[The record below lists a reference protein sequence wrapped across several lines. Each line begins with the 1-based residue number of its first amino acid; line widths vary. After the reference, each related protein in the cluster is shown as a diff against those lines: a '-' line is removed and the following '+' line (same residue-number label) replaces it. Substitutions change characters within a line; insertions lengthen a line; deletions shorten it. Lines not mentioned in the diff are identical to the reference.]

1 MPESPGRRRSLLLM
15 GCVCA
20 PAVLPPRAAAAA
32 NDVLDI
38 AALMQAMAAVPE
50 RHQRFREERRF
61 TALSFPLIL
70 TGTLHYWRPNRFEK
84 RTETPERELLMA
96 DGDRIEL
103 TIGNEPTQHIDIGRT
118 PEIQVLVNAFRA
130 PLSGD
135 LAKLQRYFSVEG
147 SGSPDRWLLKLQPLE
162 PRAARLLR
170 EVRLGGVAAEVR
182 STVWVQG
189 NGDEYAMQTEPLL

>member
-1 MPESPGRRRSLLLM
+1 M
-15 GCVCA
+15 GCVAA
-20 PAVLPPRAAAAA
+20 PSVLPPRAAAVAS
-32 NDVLDI
+32 DVLDI

-70 TGTLHYWRPNRFEK
+70 TGTLHYWRPSRFEK
-84 RTETPERELLMA
+84 RTETPERELLKV

-103 TIGNEPTQHIDIGRT
+103 TVGNEPTQHIDLGRS
-118 PEIQVLVNAFRA
+118 PEMQALVNAFRA

-135 LAKLQRYFSVEG
+135 LATLQRYFRMEG
-147 SGSPDRWLLKLQPLE
+147 SGSPERWLLKLQPLE

-189 NGDEYAMQTEPLL
+189 NGDEYAMQTEPLP